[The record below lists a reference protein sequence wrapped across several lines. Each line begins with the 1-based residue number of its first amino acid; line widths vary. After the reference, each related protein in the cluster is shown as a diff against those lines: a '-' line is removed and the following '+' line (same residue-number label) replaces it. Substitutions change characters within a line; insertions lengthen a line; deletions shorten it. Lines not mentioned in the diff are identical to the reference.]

1 MSAHYY
7 IIIVAAG
14 SGSRFGGSLPKQFV
28 ELAGKPV
35 LAHTIGA
42 FRAALPQARQVLVL
56 SENMMAL
63 WEDLCRAHG
72 IVSPQVTAGGASRW
86 ESVKNALTV
95 VSAVHHSEWPG
106 EDAVVLVH
114 DGARPLVGADVIKA
128 AAEVALTSHGAIPA
142 VAVTDSLRRV
152 DGGGSSSAIDRSE
165 LRAVQTPQAFRLS
178 ILEEAYRLPYTS
190 RFTDDASVVEA
201 AGFTDIVLTPG
212 SPRNIKITNPDDI
225 AVAEALLAAVQ
236 SE

>member
-1 MSAHYY
+1 MSAHHY

-35 LAHTIGA
+35 LAHTVEA
-42 FRAALPQARQVLVL
+42 FRAALPDAHQVLVL
-56 SENMMAL
+56 SENMMEFWA
-63 WEDLCRAHG
+63 DLCRIHG
-72 IVSPQVTAGGASRW
+72 IESPQVTAGGASRW
-86 ESVKNALTV
+86 ESVKNALAV
-95 VSAVHHSEWPG
+95 VSAIHHSMWPD

-114 DGARPLVGADVIKA
+114 DGARPLVSSDVIKA
-128 AAEVALTSHGAIPA
+128 AAKEASVSHGAIPA
-142 VAVTDSLRRV
+142 VAVIDSLRRV
-152 DGGGSSSAIDRSE
+152 GACGSSSAVDRSE

-178 ILEEAYRLPYTS
+178 ILEEAYRLPFTPS
-190 RFTDDASVVEA
+190 FTDDASVVEA

-225 AVAEALLAAVQ
+225 AVAEALLAAAH
-236 SE
+236 SK